1 MKWMTL
7 LFTSLLALFLTAC
20 GEKEQVAPEVG
31 SEDSAVTAPA
41 PAAEVAP
48 AAKSGGGGYEPS
60 ESERVPGI
68 TMTQEEL
75 DKIYAET
82 RATTPM
88 PQIPEEAK

>member
-20 GEKEQVAPEVG
+20 GEKEQAA
-31 SEDSAVTAPA
+31 SEDGQEASAVTAPL
-41 PAAEVAP
+41 AETPAP
-48 AAKSGGGGYEPS
+48 AAKSGGGYEPS

>member
-20 GEKEQVAPEVG
+20 GEQEKTTPEVSPEG
-31 SEDSAVTAPA
+31 SAVTAPA
-41 PAAEVAP
+41 AEAPAP
-48 AAKSGGGGYEPS
+48 AAKSGGGYELS
-60 ESERVPGI
+60 DSERVPGI

>member
-20 GEKEQVAPEVG
+20 GEKEQMAPEVG
-31 SEDSAVTAPA
+31 PEDSAVTAPPPATEA
-41 PAAEVAP
+41 PAS
-48 AAKSGGGGYEPS
+48 AAKSGGGYEPS
-60 ESERVPGI
+60 DSERVPGI

-82 RATTPM
+82 RETTPM